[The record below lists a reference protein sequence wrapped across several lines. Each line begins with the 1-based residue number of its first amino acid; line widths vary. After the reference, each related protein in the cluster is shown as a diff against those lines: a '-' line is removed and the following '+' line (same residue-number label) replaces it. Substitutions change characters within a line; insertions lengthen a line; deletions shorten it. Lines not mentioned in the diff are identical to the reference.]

1 MSIHPERMRLKK
13 IIKEKM
19 ALDESR
25 GKREYDKFV
34 ADGSGDTSLRVTTTT
49 AVTTSAS
56 AATVTVAATSGTGT
70 EILGATDVE
79 GKSRMGIQFFNVTAS
94 GNYTFKVWGSLVS
107 GSLGSVGGTNWSR
120 IGDDIAV
127 EAATPNSYKAI
138 STTPIKSVG
147 VTCVKSG
154 GAGTQ
159 TATVYLM
166 AD

>member
-1 MSIHPERMRLKK
+1 MRNQ
-13 IIKEKM
+13 
-19 ALDESR
+19 
-25 GKREYDKFV
+25 REYDKFV
-34 ADGSGDTSLRVTTTT
+34 ADGSGNTSLRVPTTT

-94 GNYTFKVWGSLVS
+94 GDYTFKVWGSLVS
-107 GSLGSVGGTNWSR
+107 SPGSVGGANWTQ

-127 EAATPNSYKAI
+127 AASTPNAYKAI

-147 VTCVKSG
+147 VTCYKTG

>member
-1 MSIHPERMRLKK
+1 
-13 IIKEKM
+13 M
-19 ALDESR
+19 ALKDNR
-25 GKREYDKFV
+25 GGREFDKFV
-34 ADGSGDTSLRVTTTT
+34 ADGSGDTSIRVTSTTS
-49 AVTTSAS
+49 VTTSAS

-79 GKSRMGIQFFNVTAS
+79 GKSRIGIQLFNVTAS
-94 GNYTFKVWGSLVS
+94 GDYTFKVWGSLVS
-107 GSLGSVGGTNWSR
+107 SPGSVGSSNWTQ

-127 EAATPNSYKAI
+127 AASTPNAYKAI

-147 VTCVKSG
+147 VTCYKTG

>member
-1 MSIHPERMRLKK
+1 
-13 IIKEKM
+13 M
-19 ALDESR
+19 ALKDTR
-25 GKREYDKFV
+25 GRREYDKFV

-56 AATVTVAATSGTGT
+56 AATVTVAATSGDGT

-94 GNYTFKVWGSLVS
+94 GDYTFKVWGSLVS
-107 GSLGSVGGTNWSR
+107 SPGSVGGSNWSR

-127 EAATPNSYKAI
+127 DASTPNAYKAI

>member
-1 MSIHPERMRLKK
+1 
-13 IIKEKM
+13 M
-19 ALDESR
+19 ALDNMR
-25 GKREYDKFV
+25 NQREYDKFV
-34 ADGSGDTSLRVTTTT
+34 ADGSGNTSLRVTTTT

-94 GNYTFKVWGSLVS
+94 GDYTFKVWGSLVS
-107 GSLGSVGGTNWSR
+107 SPGSVGGANWTQ

-127 EAATPNSYKAI
+127 AASTPNAYKAI

-147 VTCVKSG
+147 VTCYKTG

>member
-1 MSIHPERMRLKK
+1 
-13 IIKEKM
+13 M
-19 ALDESR
+19 ALKGSR
-25 GKREYDKFV
+25 GGREYDKFV
-34 ADGSGDTSLRVTTTT
+34 ADGSGDTSIRVTSTT

-56 AATVTVAATSGTGT
+56 AATVTVAATSGNGT

-94 GNYTFKVWGSLVS
+94 GDYTFKVWGSLVS
-107 GSLGSVGGTNWSR
+107 SPGSVAGSNWTQ

-127 EAATPNSYKAI
+127 AASTPNAYKAI

-147 VTCVKSG
+147 VTCYKTG

>member
-1 MSIHPERMRLKK
+1 
-13 IIKEKM
+13 M
-19 ALDESR
+19 ALKGSR
-25 GKREYDKFV
+25 GGREYDKFV
-34 ADGSGDTSLRVTTTT
+34 ADGSGDTSIRVTSTT

-56 AATVTVAATSGTGT
+56 AATVTVAATSGNGT

-94 GNYTFKVWGSLVS
+94 GDYTFKVWGSLVS
-107 GSLGSVGGTNWSR
+107 SPGSVGGANWTQ

-127 EAATPNSYKAI
+127 AASTPNAYKAI

-147 VTCVKSG
+147 VTCYKTG